1 MAGIDS
7 KKVNISNLLI
17 NEDFR
22 YKIPDFQ
29 RTFVWGAAQARELM
43 DDFSEDT
50 HNFNKDPEELDGYLL
65 GNIVVIED
73 EEENIRFVI
82 DGQQRLTTLT
92 LIFRIMYHKN
102 LDLSQNPSYNN
113 YTVILHGLTAKL
125 LSGFSKLN
133 TSGQVIN
140 NKLFH
145 DESLNFGETYRYL
158 LKDDPTTYTEEND
171 ETPSDKNIRIV
182 YETLSE
188 YIEQMSI
195 EQHLKFARYLES
207 KVSVILTKAPNLAKA
222 FQLFEILNNR
232 GVGLE
237 PIDLIKNLFLKKLS
251 EQGATDEQD
260 NEFKNNWASFLDNLH
275 FNKRNSINESQFLK
289 HYIIGTKGKNI
300 KNEEMYE
307 EFTTKFFKNAT
318 VNEILD
324 FSKDIKK
331 RAETYTKIA
340 FKSDNNY
347 TDDINK
353 LKYIVDVLGIKQLFF
368 LLIPFYNESQDTREE
383 VLDLAL
389 RLGSSVLFSFTQT
402 NFIEREIPSII
413 EKYLNSIK
421 KDKTSAYAQ
430 FVTDI
435 NQLIKEKAFD
445 AKNAIATRK
454 FEKGSKERPI
464 NKVDQI
470 FKFIEYYGLNH
481 ERVLDKKINNKKISL
496 EHIFSKK
503 LDPNKYNNYDFKS
516 ENEFKEYLNR
526 IGNLTLLLLDS
537 NTSGLNKTPEEKAV
551 HYEHSEFFV
560 TKKLFDNIPFSVN
573 SGERK
578 DKIDFLNNKLSSYF
592 KNNKRFNKK
601 TVAQRSNEIAEIV
614 YELLIN

>member
-22 YKIPDFQ
+22 CKIPDFQ
-29 RTFVWGAAQARELM
+29 RTFVWGAAQARDLM

-50 HNFNKDPEELDGYLL
+50 NNFNIDPEDLDGYLL

-73 EEENIRFVI
+73 EKNHIRHVI

-92 LIFRIMYHKN
+92 LIFRIMYLKN
-102 LDLSQNPSYNN
+102 VELSKNVNDK
-113 YTVILHGLTAKL
+113 YTVILHGLTHKL
-125 LSGFSKLN
+125 LSGYSKLN
-133 TSGQVIN
+133 YNGHDTT

-145 DESLNFGETYRYL
+145 DESLNFGQTYRYL
-158 LKDDPTTYTEEND
+158 LKDNPSTYTEEND

-195 EQHLKFARYLES
+195 DQHLKFARYLES

-237 PIDLIKNLFLKKLS
+237 PIDLIKNLFLKKLA
-251 EQGATDEQD
+251 ELGATEDQEM
-260 NEFKNNWASFLDNLH
+260 EFKNNWTSFLDNLH
-275 FNKRNSINESQFLK
+275 YNKRASIYESQFLK
-289 HYIIGTKGKNI
+289 HYIIGTKGRNI
-300 KNEEMYE
+300 KNEKMYE
-307 EFTTKFFKNAT
+307 EFSDDFFKVT
-318 VNEILD
+318 TITEILD

-340 FKSDNNY
+340 FKADNNY
-347 TDDINK
+347 SDDINK
-353 LKYIVDVLGIKQLFF
+353 LKYIVDILGIKQLFF
-368 LLIPFYNESQDTREE
+368 LLIPFYNESQETREE
-383 VLDLAL
+383 VLDLAI

-402 NFIEREIPSII
+402 NYIEREIPSII
-413 EKYLNSIK
+413 EKYLSNGK
-421 KDKTSAYAQ
+421 KDKNKAYAQ
-430 FVTDI
+430 FITSV
-435 NQLIKEKAFD
+435 NSLIKDKAFD

-454 FEKGSKERPI
+454 FEKGSNEKPI
-464 NKVDQI
+464 NKADQI
-470 FKFIEYYGLNH
+470 LKFIEYYGLNQ
-481 ERVLDKKINNKKISL
+481 EKVLNKKINNKKISV

-503 LDPNKYNNYDFKS
+503 MALNKIVNYGFNN
-516 ENEFKEYLNR
+516 ENEFKDNLNR

-537 NTSGLNKTPEEKAV
+537 NISGSNKVPEDKAI
-551 HYEHSEFFV
+551 HYKNSEFLV
-560 TKKLFDNIPFSVN
+560 TRKLTGNIPFSIK

-578 DKIDFLNNKLSSYF
+578 EKIDFLNKRLSSYF
-592 KNNKRFNKK
+592 ENNTNFNKHS
-601 TVAQRSNEIAEIV
+601 VEQRSNEIAEIV
-614 YELLIN
+614 YELLTE